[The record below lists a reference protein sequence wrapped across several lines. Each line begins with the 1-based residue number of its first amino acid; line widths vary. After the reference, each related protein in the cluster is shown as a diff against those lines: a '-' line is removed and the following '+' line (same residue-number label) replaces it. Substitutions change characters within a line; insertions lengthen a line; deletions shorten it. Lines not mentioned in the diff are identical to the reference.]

1 VNATDNLADFR
12 VSWSYRR
19 RQGSMS
25 VDRVGVLVRGI
36 GDIGSAV
43 THRLFGAGH
52 RVVIHDVPAPAAPRR
67 GMAFTD
73 AIFDGT
79 VVLASMVV
87 NRRRHLSVSAAAPE
101 RCRLD

>member
-1 VNATDNLADFR
+1 
-12 VSWSYRR
+12 
-19 RQGSMS
+19 M
-25 VDRVGVLVRGI
+25 LVRGI

-43 THRLFGAGH
+43 AHRLFGAGY
-52 RVVIHDVPAPAAPRR
+52 RVVIHDVPAPASARR